1 MNTIEGQLV
10 RTGQCRVTLRNE
22 AGLHLTYRVRKCKEF
37 VGRNGRVFPAVG
49 YWIDVR
55 SADEWLSCGKLSET
69 GHLATTSNACADR
82 TGIYGANLAGLALAQ
97 GGETVTAS
105 GRTYSVH
112 VEERCSCCARE
123 LTDPVSIERGIG
135 PECYRKATGSKAAKV
150 RVAS

>member
-1 MNTIEGQLV
+1 MNTIEGKLV

-22 AGLHLTYRVRKCKEF
+22 AGLHLTYRVRQCQPWT
-37 VGRNGRVFPAVG
+37 GRDNVERPGVG

-55 SADEWLSCGKLSET
+55 SGDEWLSCGKLGET
-69 GHLATTSNACADR
+69 GLLSTTRNACADR
-82 TGIYGANLAGLALAQ
+82 TGTYGAGLVGLALAQ
-97 GGETVTAS
+97 GGGSVTNAN
-105 GRTYSVH
+105 RTYSVH
-112 VEERCSCCARE
+112 VEERCSCCGRE